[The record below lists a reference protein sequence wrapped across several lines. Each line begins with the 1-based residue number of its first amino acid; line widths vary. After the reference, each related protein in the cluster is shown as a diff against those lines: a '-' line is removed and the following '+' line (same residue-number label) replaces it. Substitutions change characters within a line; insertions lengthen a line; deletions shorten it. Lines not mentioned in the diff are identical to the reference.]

1 MIYKR
6 PYKVRKSTAWGGK
19 EVTIPPF
26 SPMQP
31 GDEVIVLCDGFM
43 LVIPEGA
50 EVDEQKLL
58 ESIRLREEK

>member
-6 PYKVRKSTAWGGK
+6 PYIIRKATAYGGK

-31 GDEVIVLCDGFM
+31 GDEVIVLCDGFT
-43 LVIPEGA
+43 LVVPEGA
-50 EVDEQKLL
+50 EVDEGLLRRAIKLP
-58 ESIRLREEK
+58 EEE